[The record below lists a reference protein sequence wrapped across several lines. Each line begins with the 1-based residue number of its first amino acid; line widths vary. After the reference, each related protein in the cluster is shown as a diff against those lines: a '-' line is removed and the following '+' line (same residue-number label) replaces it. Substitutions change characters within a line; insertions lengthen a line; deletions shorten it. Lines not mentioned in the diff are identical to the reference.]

1 MLGNVYGYCEVQEEV
16 MLLSDNV
23 FLLKMFCFRGKKSE
37 IIYIKMLTIVIPK
50 CCNGKRGLISYLG
63 FAVLANFSSTGR

>member
-1 MLGNVYGYCEVQEEV
+1 MFLDIVRCKKRLCYCLI
-16 MLLSDNV
+16 M
-23 FLLKMFCFRGKKSE
+23 FLLEMFCFREKKSE

-63 FAVLANFSSTGR
+63 FAILANFSSTGR